1 MKQRQISYLL
11 KALCILLGIMGIVVF
26 GGLTSF
32 SASMFTE
39 TPVNP
44 YSYFIIFSWYTA
56 VLCYGVLILF
66 WQVCTQI
73 GNDNS
78 FSMENVR
85 SFRRMGYLGI
95 AYMVGDI
102 ARFIWLL
109 CLGNA
114 GVKAISVTVFMLLV
128 ALIFVVLC
136 ECLSQLIKGA
146 YEMKQE
152 NDLTI

>member
-11 KALCILLGIMGIVVF
+11 KALCILLGIMGIVIF

-32 SASMFTE
+32 AASMFAE

-56 VLCYGVLILF
+56 ILCYGVLILF

-109 CLGNA
+109 FLGNA
-114 GVKAISVTVFMLLV
+114 EVKAICVTVFMLLV